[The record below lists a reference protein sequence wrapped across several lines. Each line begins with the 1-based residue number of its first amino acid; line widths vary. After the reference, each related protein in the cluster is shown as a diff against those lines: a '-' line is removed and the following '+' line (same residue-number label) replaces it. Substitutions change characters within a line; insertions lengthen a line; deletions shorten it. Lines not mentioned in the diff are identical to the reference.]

1 MKRLKSIVALAC
13 LGCALINPA
22 VAAYP
27 EKTVKIVVPYPAG
40 GGSDAVARIVAKKLS
55 DTWGKPVIIDNRPG
69 ADTQIGNSA
78 VATAASDGY
87 TLLLVAPTFT
97 MHKNM
102 VASLP
107 YDPAKDFTPIAP
119 LAVYPYFLVV
129 GNDVPAKTADELVAY
144 AKKNPGK
151 LFYAIS
157 SGGQFVLAELMKH
170 GAGIDVVGV
179 RYKGGAPAVQ
189 AVMSGEVAYHIDQ
202 SGTLKSMIDS
212 GKMRLLAVTGDKRS
226 SLAPNAPTFAEVGL
240 SGGEIVSWLGL
251 AGPKDMSPQLVESI
265 NAAVRAALDST
276 EVKQQL
282 LSLAAVPMVMSVR
295 EFDGFMRTEAD
306 HYEKV
311 IKQYD
316 LKY

>member
-55 DTWGKPVIIDNRPG
+55 DTWGKAVIIDNRPG

-226 SLAPNAPTFAEVGL
+226 SLAPSAPTFAEVGL

>member
-1 MKRLKSIVALAC
+1 MKVWKCVFALAC
-13 LGCALINPA
+13 VACAVTNPA
-22 VAAYP
+22 PAAYP
-27 EKTVKIVVPYPAG
+27 EKTIKIVVPYPAG
-40 GGSDAVARIVAKKLS
+40 GGSDAVARIVSKKLS

-69 ADTQIGNSA
+69 ADTQIGNQA
-78 VATAASDGY
+78 VATAAPDGY

-97 MHKNM
+97 LHKNM

-107 YDPAKDFTPIAP
+107 YDPGKDFTPIAP

-129 GNDVPAKTADELVAY
+129 GNDVPAKTAGELVAY
-144 AKKNPGK
+144 ARKNPGK

-157 SGGQFVLAELMKH
+157 SGGQFILAELMKH
-170 GAGIDVVGV
+170 GSSIDVVGV

-189 AVMSGEVAYHIDQ
+189 AVMSGEVTYHIDQ

-212 GKMRLLAVTGDKRS
+212 GKMRLLAVTGDRRS
-226 SLAPNAPTFAEVGL
+226 SLAPDAPTFSEVGL

-251 AGPKDMSPQLVESI
+251 AGPKGMSPQLVESI
-265 NAAVRAALDST
+265 NAAVRAALDSPD
-276 EVKQQL
+276 VKQQL
-282 LSLAAVPMVMSVR
+282 TSLAAVPMAMSVKD
-295 EFDGFMRTEAD
+295 FDDFMRKEAER
-306 HYEKV
+306 YEKV